1 MFSQKEVYEKKWI
14 KNLPWIEKYRPM
26 TINDVIYQTQVIKT
40 LKEAI
45 SNNNLSHL
53 LFYGPPGTGKTS
65 AILAAARELYTDDN
79 YKDHVLE
86 LNASDERGINIIRK
100 KVKIFSQKTVCKKTK
115 FKLVILDEAD
125 SMTLEAQSILRHI
138 IEKYSS
144 ITRFCIICNYI
155 DKIIEPLISRCNKFR
170 FYSLDKKS
178 IICVLKNISKH
189 ENIKYNQS
197 VMNYIY
203 KVSNGDLRKAIT
215 MLQSAYYIYGDT
227 ITVSSI
233 EYIIGVLVTDKLDEY
248 ISILKEKDH
257 VKIDDFCNNLNNESY
272 SNYLIINQIFNK
284 FIYDTSIN
292 DDIKSNIIKIITDS
306 YYNLINKSDYN
317 IEFIKMSYDIANNF

>member
-1 MFSQKEVYEKKWI
+1 
-14 KNLPWIEKYRPM
+14 
-26 TINDVIYQTQVIKT
+26 
-40 LKEAI
+40 
-45 SNNNLSHL
+45 
-53 LFYGPPGTGKTS
+53 
-65 AILAAARELYTDDN
+65 
-79 YKDHVLE
+79 
-86 LNASDERGINIIRK
+86 
-100 KVKIFSQKTVCKKTK
+100 
-115 FKLVILDEAD
+115 
-125 SMTLEAQSILRHI
+125 
-138 IEKYSS
+138 
-144 ITRFCIICNYI
+144 
-155 DKIIEPLISRCNKFR
+155 
-170 FYSLDKKS
+170 
-178 IICVLKNISKH
+178 
-189 ENIKYNQS
+189 
-197 VMNYIY
+197 
-203 KVSNGDLRKAIT
+203 